1 VHTFVPCAP
10 RDRRTAIE
18 RIHNRDSNAVS
29 TRAPLVSPDD
39 QKVTFVELFFDL
51 VFVFCVTQ
59 IAAMFHG
66 HIDLPTAGKALLVF
80 WLVWWAWTQFTWALN
95 AANTHHPRV
104 QITILVATAVAFF
117 MAVGIPGALGDR
129 ALWFAVPYVAGRAIG
144 LLLYYAVAWPDPNQR
159 QAVRVF
165 GLTSLGGIAVVIV
178 GALAGGAAQYAWWG
192 LAIALDMLA
201 AKVGSRLEGWNLH
214 PDHFVERHGLIVIIA
229 LGETLIV
236 AAAGLADATM
246 TATAIATAVAAVALT
261 GSLWWSY
268 FERVRHAFEHA
279 LRSRQGN
286 ARSRLASEV
295 FSLMHFPMLC
305 GVIALAAA
313 TEESLAHP
321 DEPLATGVRLAL
333 GAGAV
338 LFVCGTGLAI
348 WRATG
353 KRLVW
358 RWVLIPLGAAVVVG
372 TGAIPWVAMT
382 TLFLTLL
389 AMLVV
394 EHRQAA

>member
-1 VHTFVPCAP
+1 
-10 RDRRTAIE
+10 
-18 RIHNRDSNAVS
+18 VS
-29 TRAPLVSPDD
+29 TRVPIVSPDD

-51 VFVFCVTQ
+51 VFVFCITQ

-66 HIDLPTAGKALLVF
+66 HIDLPSAGSALLVF

-95 AANTHHPRV
+95 AANTNHPRV
-104 QITILVATAVAFF
+104 QMTTLVATAVAFF
-117 MAVGIPGALGDR
+117 MAVGIPKALGDG
-129 ALWFAVPYVAGRAIG
+129 ALWFAVPYVAGRTIG

-165 GLTSLGGIAVVIV
+165 GLVSLGGIAAVIV

-192 LAIALDMLA
+192 LAIALDLVA
-201 AKVGSRLEGWNLH
+201 AGVGGRLEGWNLH

-236 AAAGLADATM
+236 AAAGLAGATM
-246 TATAIATAVAAVALT
+246 TPAAIATAVAAVALT
-261 GSLWWSY
+261 GCLWWSY
-268 FERVRHAFEHA
+268 FERVRLIFEHA
-279 LRSRQGN
+279 LRSREGN

-321 DEPLATGVRLAL
+321 DELLTVSVRLAL

-338 LFVCGTGLAI
+338 LFVCGTALAI

-353 KRLVW
+353 RILVW
-358 RWVLIPLGAAVVVG
+358 RLVLIPLAAVGVVAGG
-372 TGAIPWVAMT
+372 TIPWVALT
-382 TLFLTLL
+382 TLFVTL
-389 AMLVV
+389 AAVSV
-394 EHRQAA
+394 IEHRQPA